1 MLPRHELQ
9 ILDLVK
15 EVRFHMLGSTVKKQ
29 TRNKKTTPLPTTN
42 SKNNLVLIQR
52 QCILKMLSILNS

>member
-9 ILDLVK
+9 ILDLVE

-29 TRNKKTTPLPTTN
+29 TRNKKTIPLFPP
-42 SKNNLVLIQR
+42 NNKQ
-52 QCILKMLSILNS
+52 